1 MCKTIFAYKGKCKK
15 ITKSSVEKK
24 KTKTELVEK
33 IKQI

>member
-24 KTKTELVEK
+24 NENR
-33 IKQI
+33 IS